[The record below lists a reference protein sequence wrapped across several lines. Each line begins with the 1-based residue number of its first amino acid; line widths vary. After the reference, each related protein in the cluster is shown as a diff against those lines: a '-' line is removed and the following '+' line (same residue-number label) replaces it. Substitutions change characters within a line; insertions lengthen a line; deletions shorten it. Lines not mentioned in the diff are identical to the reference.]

1 MDRRAKLSLA
11 LVLVALTAGGLVMA
25 GAGADRDEAAAHGA
39 PAPASPRFLSDLA
52 TPREYELWNSRG
64 CVTCHGTEAL
74 GTPLGPDLTKIV
86 PIYLAKSGSRDA
98 AVAALAA
105 YVLDPQGA
113 PKLRDDG
120 EVYPNPMPALEKLF
134 GGRRE
139 EAPVLADML
148 LRLAK

>member
-1 MDRRAKLSLA
+1 MA
-11 LVLVALTAGGLVMA
+11 AGV
-25 GAGADRDEAAAHGA
+25 GADRDDAAAHSA
-39 PAPASPRFLSDLA
+39 PAPASPRFLSERFLSDVA

-74 GTPLGPDLTKIV
+74 GTPLGPDLTKVV
-86 PIYLAKSGSRDA
+86 PLYLAKNRSREA

-105 YVLDPQGA
+105 YMLDPQGA

-134 GGRRE
+134 GGKRE

>member
-1 MDRRAKLSLA
+1 VDRRAKLSLV

-25 GAGADRDEAAAHGA
+25 GAGAERDEPAARGA
-39 PAPASPRFLSDLA
+39 PAAPSPKFLSDLA
-52 TPREYELWNSRG
+52 TPREYELWNDRG
-64 CVTCHGTEAL
+64 CVTCHGTEGL
-74 GTPLGPDLTKIV
+74 GTPLGPNLAKV
-86 PIYLAKSGSRDA
+86 MPLYLAKSGSREA